1 MKKLIAIIIA
11 TAIFAGCDMLFSGS
25 DFIKLEPSDELFFE
39 SGASEQTLTVT
50 SSGRWSLMESPE
62 WVTVTPETGNN
73 EDEITVSVTEN
84 ESEEERTG
92 TFVLT
97 CGNASA
103 RIIVTQYG
111 AIQTDYI
118 DLGTDKAGTSITYN
132 AETGMLSITYSST
145 PPEVSEG
152 RALVLDENHGFDIRV
167 VDKASVSG
175 NTLTLQTSEGN
186 MSNLFKNI
194 SFTLVTSEAA
204 RTKASGGGRIITPSE
219 VGYIDDEGVY
229 HKAYDTKGDYF
240 QNGQELW
247 SFHKD
252 FNGATIAQGSTGRL
266 YWETCSFEA
275 GLDGE
280 FYFDFG
286 EKKIDAV
293 RSKGDIKAFRYVLNG
308 NLDMD
313 FLLHYRYTA
322 EYSEEDDEIIE
333 KNTIKT
339 ITFKF
344 LVGNV
349 PVYITVDT
357 HLGKSTEFSAEG
369 QIDATAGVMLG
380 TQVNMG
386 VEWTKES
393 GARAIQE
400 AEPYLQLHHPTFEV
414 QASAEAKVSYYPHI
428 DIRLYKF
435 LGPWVEPRPYL
446 KETVGTGLR
455 ASTDGENH
463 IGWQAGTYAGLDLKL
478 GLDLDFG
485 IWEFTAW
492 ESEMFNPVK
501 DQLLFEA
508 PSRIT
513 TISPRDGTEV
523 KSGEIVT
530 AKFLV
535 ESYSPLTGKYYPCPL
550 ALVNLEVDGGKLTV
564 PVAVSNIEGY
574 AYAEWNPYSSGTSS
588 VQTRSESET
597 VTRTM
602 TAEVVDGAGETIDD
616 ATLTVKIEKERPT
629 PGQWVDL
636 GLPSGIKWAGWNVGA
651 SRPEEYGGYYAWGET
666 EEKSE
671 YSFET
676 YKHKEPD
683 HYNADG
689 SVFRGRYKYIG
700 DNISGTSYDVASV
713 RWGGGARMPTLEEI
727 DELCD
732 ECYWEGGYLNGV
744 EGDFVIGPNGKSI
757 FIPFADYRG
766 GTDLYYGSGRG
777 CCWSG
782 TLGDFSYRACS
793 LYCNWV
799 NGGWGGYWGREYGF
813 TVRPVSD

>member
-39 SGASEQTLTVT
+39 SGTSERTLIVT

-322 EYSEEDDEIIE
+322 KYSEEDDEIIE
-333 KNTIKT
+333 KNAIKT
-339 ITFKF
+339 IAFKF

-369 QIDATAGVMLG
+369 QIDATAGVKLG

-446 KETVGTGLR
+446 KETVEAGLR
-455 ASTDGENH
+455 ASTDGENY

-492 ESEMFNPVK
+492 ESEIFNPVK
-501 DQLLFEA
+501 DQILFEA

-513 TISPRDGTEV
+513 AISPRDGTEM

-602 TAEVVDGAGETIDD
+602 TAEVVDGAGEAIDD

-671 YSFET
+671 YSFWT
-676 YKHKEPD
+676 YKYQEKYYYGSDPD
-683 HYNADG
+683 DWYWI
-689 SVFRGRYKYIG
+689 YKDL
-700 DNISGTSYDVASV
+700 DNISGTSYDVATV
-713 RWGGGARMPTLEEI
+713 RWGGRARMPTGQEI
-727 DELCD
+727 QELVKYCGF
-732 ECYWEGGYLNGV
+732 EGGYLNDVAGN
-744 EGDFVIGPNGKSI
+744 FVIGPNGNSI
-757 FIPFADYRG
+757 FIPFAGYRNY
-766 GTDLYYGSGRG
+766 TDLDNEGFMGY
-777 CCWSG
+777 CWSG
-782 TLGDFSYRACS
+782 SQSDDYNAYL
-793 LYCNWV
+793 LYCFWDDGMWWSNDWS
-799 NGGWGGYWGREYGF
+799 RGF
-813 TVRPVSD
+813 GLSVRPVSD